1 MSNTKFDPSNV
12 KLDSPFSVFAVFDPV
27 IIRLSALLL
36 IVTVVPTLLES
47 TQFNCDPVDVKT
59 CPEFPSSPSLSASS
73 ACAGPAK
80 ASRRPRRVTARLP
93 DLHVQPQTAACACS
107 VHTAGAARSRVNR
120 RILSPQTSRMAREHF
135 ATPGLRT
142 GTRISCTAPRRQS
155 LPSRLSHGQPRS

>member
-59 CPEFPSSPSLSASS
+59 CPEFPSSPSLS
-73 ACAGPAK
+73 CKP
-80 ASRRPRRVTARLP
+80 PVILTP
-93 DLHVQPQTAACACS
+93 S
-107 VHTAGAARSRVNR
+107 VVVAN
-120 RILSPQTSRMAREHF
+120 LMF
-135 ATPGLRT
+135 L
-142 GTRISCTAPRRQS
+142 
-155 LPSRLSHGQPRS
+155 L